1 MTKNKKEAPPLTKA
15 AYAIVGDP
23 DDPTT
28 WLLPHHAKAVV
39 EKGRLRHS
47 VNWALA
53 DTAAAALSLQG
64 IDGKRVAATP
74 QQIID
79 AARHLAAHYVERGR
93 TIPWGI
99 TPFL

>member
-1 MTKNKKEAPPLTKA
+1 MTTKEKVVKIELPKE

-28 WLLPHHAKAVV
+28 WLLPHHTKN
-39 EKGRLRHS
+39 RN
-47 VNWALA
+47 VNWASM
-53 DTAAAALSLQG
+53 DAAAAFLSLQG
-64 IDGKRVAATP
+64 VNGKRVSATP
-74 QQIID
+74 QQILD

-93 TIPWGI
+93 TIPWGL